1 MAVAQSRMRE
11 SIKGYIYKGDDDER
25 AYATRPTKLSSE
37 KIEQILELTFGEIR
51 RTSNSRV
58 YKFAI
63 EEIVGDT
70 ERKLRTILFP
80 ADVTPK
86 QIADLLLKSL
96 RDSVLLVGDRV
107 GNKDASSITADLIQ
121 KTISEKR
128 GGSGKESGLSVLG
141 QLDELLGVSKNRKR
155 RIVWAYPRDSLTDIQ
170 VNKLKLDLLS
180 VMLGDV
186 VAKMYTTTYNDK
198 ELPLWY
204 SIIDATPPKGY
215 HYSIEL
221 NVTKML
227 DSSVLLSQ
235 VVTAIE
241 ALLPAALE
249 ATLFVSPYNFGV
261 VDVFF
266 DQEARKSMQAT
277 SALGVR
283 HISQAKAGAV
293 VTGVRGVRYIEESRV
308 NLQSCLRESLQLS
321 DGSWVTY
328 YSRAQLVRYCMK
340 EKHLARWLQEA
351 NVDFKW
357 DARGVNCFYTETDPR
372 HAIERYGAT
381 PEASEVRFEID
392 YDGMS
397 LGDFFLDRRFD
408 SSRLMTNDFAVLMK
422 YLGIGATVTYHSMEF
437 LDLLLGLVPAFDGR
451 HTQSVT
457 DLMSITGVLT
467 PMSLSGMTARGESH
481 LSRFSVRQPEAIAR
495 EAAVFGLVSENNN
508 VSTSALLGTED
519 NQMGSR
525 LWTSLPNPTAGPF
538 STLMTE
544 DDIEAMRGKRIPVRR
559 GADNEIITARQQQ
572 PEESKVVAGPVTT
585 AVGRRAIVPISGRK
599 RITAIPK
606 KTSE

>member
-1 MAVAQSRMRE
+1 MQE
-11 SIKGYIYKGDDDER
+11 SIKGYTYKGTDAER
-25 AYATRPTKLSSE
+25 AYSTRPMKLSRG
-37 KIEQILELTFGEIR
+37 KIDEILELTFGELR
-51 RTSNSRV
+51 EKTNSSV

-70 ERKLRTILFP
+70 ERKLRTVLFP
-80 ADVTPK
+80 ADVTPRH
-86 QIADLLLKSL
+86 IADLLLRSL

-128 GGSGKESGLSVLG
+128 GGSGKESGLSVLR
-141 QLDELLGVSKNRKR
+141 QLDELLGASKNRKR
-155 RIVWAYPRDSLTDIQ
+155 RIIWAYPRDRLDDSQ
-170 VNKLKLDLLS
+170 VNKLKLDLLA
-180 VMLGDV
+180 VMLSEV
-186 VAKMYTTTYNDK
+186 VAKMYTTSYNDK

-204 SIIDATPPKGY
+204 SIIDATPSKGY

-235 VVTAIE
+235 VVSAIE
-241 ALLPAALE
+241 ALLPPALE
-249 ATLFVSPYNFGV
+249 TTLFVSPYNFGV
-261 VDVFF
+261 IDVFF
-266 DQEARKSMQAT
+266 DQQARKSMQAT

-283 HISQAKAGAV
+283 HISQMKAGAV
-293 VTGVRGVRYIEESRV
+293 VAGIRGVRYIEESRV
-308 NLQSCLRESLQLS
+308 NLQSCMRESLQLS

-328 YSRAQLVRYCMK
+328 YSRAQLLRYCMR
-340 EKHLARWLQEA
+340 EKHLERWLQQA
-351 NVDFKW
+351 KVDYRL
-357 DARGVNCFYTETDPR
+357 DERGFNCFYTESDPR
-372 HAIERYGAT
+372 QAIERYGAT

-397 LGDFFLDRRFD
+397 LADFFLDRRFD

-457 DLMSITGVLT
+457 DLMSITGILT
-467 PMSLSGMTARGESH
+467 PMSLSGMSARGESH

-495 EAAVFGLVSENNN
+495 EAAVFGLVSENNT

-519 NQMGSR
+519 NEMGSR

-538 STLMTE
+538 SSLMTE
-544 DDIEAMRGKRIPVRR
+544 EDIEAMRGKRIPVRR
-559 GADNEIITARQQQ
+559 GADNEIITTATQR
-572 PEESKVVAGPVTT
+572 PEESKVVAGLVTTGLVT
-585 AVGRRAIVPISGRK
+585 AVGRRPIVPISGRK
-599 RITAIPK
+599 RITAVPK